1 MTFKKSIFS
10 SLLIMV
16 LAINSFAQSKYQWKQ
31 VVAGNYTYKT
41 VSNDPVKARFYTLSN
56 GLTVILSENKKTPRI
71 QTLIGTRAG
80 SNNDPK
86 NHTGL
91 AHYLEHLLFK
101 GTNKFGSLNW
111 AKEKP
116 LIDKIDGLYEAYN
129 KIPMTDSA
137 ARKAKYH
144 EIDSVSGEASKFA
157 IANEYDKMMS
167 AIGAQGTNAHTWVE
181 ETVYEEN
188 IPSNAIN
195 QYLAVQAER
204 FKEPVLRLFHT
215 ELEAVYEEKNRGLD
229 NDGSKVEEQI
239 LASLFPTSN
248 YGQQSTIGTV
258 DHLKNPSL
266 LAIKDFFR
274 KYYVPNNMALVMVG
288 DFNADEVIQKIDAAF
303 KWWKSKPVTPYI
315 TPVEPPITAPI
326 VKEVYG
332 PTAESINIAWRMP
345 GANSYKESVML
356 ELISNILDNGK
367 AGLVDLN
374 LNKAQKVLKAGAYNY
389 SFKDYGI
396 LDIHGSPKEGQTLDE
411 VKKLLLEQ
419 IDLLKK
425 GDFDESLITSTAANY
440 KLDKLESIKNI
451 NATAS
456 TIMNSFIQEKGK
468 MWDKKAAFLDAM
480 NAVTKPELIAFVNKF
495 VGEGNVVIYKRKG
508 EDKNIVKVPKPEIT
522 PVTVNRDAQS
532 PFLQKIEDMETAPL
546 KPLFLDYSKD
556 VKKSTVGNATVYYS
570 QNNDNEIFRLYYRI
584 NMGSWNNKL
593 LGAAA
598 QYLQFLGTDKLTAA
612 DISKSFY
619 KLACSFNVS
628 AGTEYTTIS
637 VTGLQTNF
645 DKAVTLFEDVIKNC
659 KPDEEALAKLIGRIQ
674 KERKDSKTSKRA
686 IMSGLTNYAIYGA
699 KNPFNYVFSN
709 EELNNIKA
717 SDLVSILHDLTN
729 FKHDI
734 IYYGP
739 QPIAAFTTSIAKL
752 HKLPASFN
760 ASLGKVEY
768 KPLQQTANQVLF
780 THYDMVQAEI
790 RWLRNTEPF
799 DQTKLPTVDVFN
811 NYFGAGGMS
820 GIVFQTIRESKALAY
835 STFARY
841 SKPSKKENPFTFL
854 GYVGTQ
860 ADKMNDAIK
869 SMNELINDLPKAD
882 KLFDDAKTAIKKDIE
897 SERITDESVI
907 FNYLENQR
915 LGIDKDIRKDIYT
928 GIDKLKFEDIKA
940 FSQQQISNK
949 PYTYCVVASEK
960 KVSTTDLQQYGEVK
974 KLSLEELFGY

>member
-1 MTFKKSIFS
+1 MTFKKT
-10 SLLIMV
+10 LWGNLILVV
-16 LAINSFAQSKYQWKQ
+16 LAVNSFAQGKYQWKQ
-31 VVAGNYTYKT
+31 IVAGNYTYKT
-41 VSNDPVKARFYTLSN
+41 VSNDPIKARFYTLAN

-91 AHYLEHLLFK
+91 AHYLEHMLFK
-101 GTNKFGSLNW
+101 GTNKYGSLDW
-111 AKEKP
+111 SKEKP
-116 LIDKIDGLYEAYN
+116 MLDKIDGLYEAYN
-129 KIPMTDSA
+129 KIPLTDTM

-157 IANEYDKMMS
+157 IANEYDKMMG
-167 AIGAQGTNAHTWVE
+167 AIGSQGTNAHTWVE

-188 IPSNAIN
+188 IPSNAVN
-195 QYLAVQAER
+195 QYLSVQAER

-229 NDGSKVEEQI
+229 NDGNKVEEVM

-248 YGQQSTIGTV
+248 YGKQTTIGTV
-258 DHLKNPSL
+258 EHLKNPSL
-266 LAIKDFFR
+266 LAIKDFYR

-303 KWWKSKPVTPYI
+303 KWWQPKPVTPYI

-345 GANSYKESVML
+345 GAVSFKESVML

-396 LDIHGSPKEGQTLDE
+396 LDIYGSPKEGQTLDE
-411 VKKLLLEQ
+411 VKALLLAQ

-456 TIMNSFIQEKGK
+456 SIMNSFIQEKGK

-480 NAVTKPELIAFVNKF
+480 NVVTKPELIAFINKY

-532 PFLQKIEDMETAPL
+532 PFLQKIENMETAPI
-546 KPLFLDYSKD
+546 KPLFLDYGKD
-556 VKKSTVGNATVYYS
+556 VKKSTVGNATVFYS

-584 NMGSWNNKL
+584 NMGTWNNKY
-593 LGAAA
+593 LGAAT

-612 DISKSFY
+612 EISKSFY
-619 KLACSFNVS
+619 KLACSFNIS
-628 AGTEYTTIS
+628 ASTEYTTIS
-637 VTGLQTNF
+637 ITGLQTNF

-659 KPDEEALAKLIGRIQ
+659 KPDEEALAKLVDRIQ
-674 KERKDSKTSKRA
+674 KERKDSKTNKRA

-699 KNPFNYVFSN
+699 KNPFNYVLGN
-709 EELNNIKA
+709 DELNNIKA
-717 SDLVSILHDLTN
+717 TDLVSILHDLTN

-739 QPIAAFTTSIAKL
+739 QPLVTFTTSIAKL
-752 HKLPASFN
+752 HHLPGSFN
-760 ASLGKVEY
+760 ANLSKVSY
-768 KPLQQTANQVLF
+768 TPLKQTDNKVLF
-780 THYDMVQAEI
+780 TEYDMVQAEI
-790 RWLRNTEPF
+790 RWLRNTAPF
-799 DQTKLPTVDVFN
+799 DAAMLPTVDVFN

-835 STFARY
+835 STFAIY
-841 SKPSKKENPFTFL
+841 NKPTKKENPFTFI

-860 ADKMNDAIK
+860 ADKMNDAVK

-907 FNYLENQR
+907 FNFLDNQR
-915 LGIDKDIRKDIYT
+915 LGIEKDIRKDIYT
-928 GIDKLKFEDIKA
+928 GIDKLKFEDIKTFA
-940 FSQQQISNK
+940 QQEISNK

-960 KVSTTDLQQYGEVK
+960 KISINDLKQYGEVK

>member
-1 MTFKKSIFS
+1 MTFKKSFLS
-10 SLLIMV
+10 SLLLIV
-16 LAINSFAQSKYQWKQ
+16 LTINSFAQGKYQWKQ
-31 VVAGNYTYKT
+31 VTVGNYTYKT
-41 VSNDPVKARFYTLSN
+41 VTNDPLKARFYTLSN

-71 QTLIGTRAG
+71 QTLFGTRAG

-101 GTNKFGSLNW
+101 GTNKYGSLDW

-116 LIDKIDGLYEAYN
+116 YLDKIDGLYEAYN
-129 KIPMTDSA
+129 KIPLTDTV

-157 IANEYDKMMS
+157 IANEYDKMMG
-167 AIGAQGTNAHTWVE
+167 AIGSQGTNAHTWVE

-188 IPSNAIN
+188 IPSNAVE

-204 FKEPVLRLFHT
+204 YKEPVLRLFHT

-229 NDGSKVEEQI
+229 NDGSKVEEAM

-258 DHLKNPSL
+258 EHLKNPSL
-266 LAIKDFFR
+266 LAIKDFYR

-288 DFNADEVIQKIDAAF
+288 DFNADEVIKKIDADF
-303 KWWKSKPVTPYI
+303 KWWQPKPVTPYI

-345 GANSYKESVML
+345 GAVSFKESVLL
-356 ELISNILDNGK
+356 ELISNILENGK

-389 SFKDYGI
+389 SFKDYGL
-396 LDIHGSPKEGQTLDE
+396 LDIYGSPKEGQTLDE
-411 VKKLLLEQ
+411 VKALLLSQ

-451 NATAS
+451 SGTAS

-468 MWDKKAAFLDAM
+468 MWDKKTAFLDAM
-480 NAVTKPELIAFVNKF
+480 NAVTKPELIAFIKKF
-495 VGEGNVVIYKRKG
+495 VGEGYVVVYKRKG

-532 PFLQKIEDMETAPL
+532 PFLQKIENMQSAPI
-546 KPLFLDYSKD
+546 KPLFLDYAKD

-584 NMGSWNNKL
+584 NMGTWNNKY
-593 LGAAA
+593 LGAAT
-598 QYLQFLGTDKLTAA
+598 QYLQFLGTDKLTAS

-619 KLACSFNVS
+619 KLACNFNIS
-628 AGTEYTTIS
+628 ASTEYTTIS
-637 VTGLQTNF
+637 ITGLQTNF
-645 DKAVTLFEDVIKNC
+645 DKAVALFEDVIKNC
-659 KPDEEALAKLIGRIQ
+659 KPDEDALTKLIDRVQ
-674 KERKDSKTSKRA
+674 KDRKDSKTNKRA

-699 KNPFNYVFSN
+699 KNPFNYVLSN
-709 EELNNIKA
+709 DELNAIKA
-717 SDLVSILHDLTN
+717 ADLVSILHDLSN

-739 QPIAAFTTSIAKL
+739 QPLPAFTASITKL
-752 HKLPASFN
+752 HPLPASFN
-760 ASLGKVEY
+760 ANLSRVEY

-780 THYDMVQAEI
+780 AQYDMVQAEI
-790 RWLRNTEPF
+790 RWIRNTETF
-799 DQTKLPTVDVFN
+799 DPAKLPTIDVFN

-835 STFARY
+835 STFAIY
-841 SKPSKKENPFTFL
+841 NKPSKKENPFTFI

-860 ADKMNDAIK
+860 ADKMNDAVK

-897 SERITDESVI
+897 SERITDEAVI
-907 FNYLENQR
+907 FNYLDNQR

-928 GIDKLKFEDIKA
+928 GINPLKFEDIKN
-940 FSQQQISNK
+940 FSQQKISNK
-949 PYTYCVVASEK
+949 PYTYCIVASDK
-960 KVSTTDLQQYGEVK
+960 KISLTDLKQYGEVK